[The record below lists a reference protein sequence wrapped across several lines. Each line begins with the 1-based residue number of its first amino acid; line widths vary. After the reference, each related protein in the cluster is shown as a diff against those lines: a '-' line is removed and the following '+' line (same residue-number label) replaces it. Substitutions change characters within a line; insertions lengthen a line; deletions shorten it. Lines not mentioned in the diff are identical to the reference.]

1 MVFSFVLSGGQVNRD
16 DVQMNHAVTDDELY
30 GGKSLH
36 TLELEIQEAFLRL
49 MAAILRGYR
58 SYLQPITQAPSEK
71 TTDVSSLFDLQG
83 NLYSQSGKQIQ
94 QSPENTVGLEKK
106 VVIIKSILL
115 GFQCVD

>member
-1 MVFSFVLSGGQVNRD
+1 M
-16 DVQMNHAVTDDELY
+16 QMDHMMADSELY

-36 TLELEIQEAFLRL
+36 TLELEIQEAFLRF

-83 NLYSQSGKQIQ
+83 HDLPCS
-94 QSPENTVGLEKK
+94 
-106 VVIIKSILL
+106 
-115 GFQCVD
+115 